1 MKRKILSLILIFAM
15 LVSLSACQ
23 GNNNTPGK
31 GNEKSTVRIASMKGP
46 TSIGLVKLYDDA
58 SNEKTSNDY
67 DYKICGTADEIATG
81 LIKGELDAACVPANL
96 ASVLYNKTEGRI
108 KIAAVNTLGVL
119 YILSKGISVSSA
131 TDLKGQTIYTT
142 GQGTTPEY
150 TLRHILSENNID
162 PDKDVTIE
170 YMSEAAEVLQKASAM
185 DSAVVMLPEPF
196 VEVAKSKDP
205 AFETVIDLT
214 KEWEKIHDDSSIV
227 TGVLVVSED
236 FVSSNENAL
245 RTFLDEYRASSK
257 NATANIEETASLLE
271 KYDIIK
277 AAIATKAIP
286 YCNICF
292 ITGDEMI
299 SKVTGYFKV
308 LFDAS
313 PDSLGKKLPDNNI
326 FYIVKQH
333 EKKDFIH
340 FYFNN
345 YMACI
350 MADYICRNFKSGI
363 PAFTIADHQ
372 CPFFI
377 T

>member
-131 TDLKGQTIYTT
+131 ADLKGQTIYTT

-196 VEVAKSKDP
+196 VEVAKTKDP

-236 FVSSNENAL
+236 FASSNENAL
-245 RTFLDEYRASSK
+245 RTFLDEYKASSK
-257 NATANIEETASLLE
+257 NATTNIEETASLLE

-292 ITGDEMI
+292 ITGDEMV

-313 PDSLGKKLPDNNI
+313 PDSLGKKFPDNNI
-326 FYIVKQH
+326 FYIVK
-333 EKKDFIH
+333 
-340 FYFNN
+340 
-345 YMACI
+345 
-350 MADYICRNFKSGI
+350 
-363 PAFTIADHQ
+363 
-372 CPFFI
+372 
-377 T
+377 